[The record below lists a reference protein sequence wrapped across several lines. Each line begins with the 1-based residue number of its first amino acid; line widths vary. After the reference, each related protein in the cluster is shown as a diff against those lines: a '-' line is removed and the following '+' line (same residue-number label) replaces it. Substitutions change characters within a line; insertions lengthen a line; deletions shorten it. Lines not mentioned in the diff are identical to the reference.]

1 MLSRDWVQAL
11 SAIYCS
17 DEQKAI
23 DGAGISQS
31 PVSVHRAPTQPD
43 LKKP

>member
-1 MLSRDWVQAL
+1 MERMLSRDWVQAL

-23 DGAGISQS
+23 DGA
-31 PVSVHRAPTQPD
+31 AW
-43 LKKP
+43 